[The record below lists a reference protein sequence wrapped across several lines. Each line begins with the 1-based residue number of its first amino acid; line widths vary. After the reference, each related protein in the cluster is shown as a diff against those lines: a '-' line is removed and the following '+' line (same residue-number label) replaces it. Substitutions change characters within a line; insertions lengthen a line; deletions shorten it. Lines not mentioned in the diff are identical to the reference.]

1 MDQLRQKRIQRVRT
15 RLRKLRADALLS
27 MHPANIF
34 YLSGFTGSSGALVV
48 RPSAVYLLT
57 DSRYT
62 LQSHQEAKSAR
73 VQITSGS
80 LLAAV
85 GRLVRRIGVR
95 RLAVEAHS
103 LTLAQLN
110 ELRRH
115 TGSRIRVLPTIAL
128 IEELREIK
136 DRLEILRI
144 RKAAQLTVAAFEEVL
159 ANVRPG
165 VHEIELAAELEYRM
179 KQKGANGTAFDTIV
193 ASGYRAALPHA
204 RPSFK
209 KLRRNELVVFDLG
222 AILHGYCS
230 DLTRTVFLGRAPAKL
245 RSWYHSVWQAQQAA
259 HSATRP
265 GATAGEI
272 DSEARRVL
280 EQAGLVQ
287 WFTHSTGHGLGLEV
301 HENPKLARG
310 QKAMLT
316 TGNVVTIEPGIY
328 VKGIGGIRIE
338 DDFVVTAS
346 GAEALTSSP
355 AKLLEL

>member
-1 MDQLRQKRIQRVRT
+1 MDQLRQKRIQGVRE
-15 RLRKLRADALLS
+15 RLWKLGADALLS
-27 MHPANIF
+27 TRPVNIF

-57 DSRYT
+57 DSRYA
-62 LQSHQEAKSAR
+62 LQSRQEAKSAR
-73 VQITSGS
+73 IQITSGS
-80 LLAAV
+80 LLEAV
-85 GRLVRRIGVR
+85 GTFIRRIRVR

-103 LTLAQLN
+103 LTLAQFN

-115 TGSRIRVLPTIAL
+115 TGSRIRLIPSIAW

-136 DRLEILRI
+136 DRDEILRI
-144 RKAAQLTVAAFEEVL
+144 RKAAQLTLAAFEEVL
-159 ANVRPG
+159 SHVRPG
-165 VHEIELAAELEYRM
+165 AREIELAAEIEYRM
-179 KQKGANGTAFDTIV
+179 KQKGASGAAFDTIV
-193 ASGYRAALPHA
+193 ASGCRAALPHA
-204 RPSFK
+204 QPSSK

-230 DLTRTVFLGRAPAKL
+230 DLTRTIFLGRAPAKL

-259 HSATRP
+259 HHATRP

-272 DSEARRVL
+272 DAEARRVL
-280 EQAGLVQ
+280 EQAGLSQ
-287 WFTHSTGHGLGLEV
+287 WFTHSTGHGLGLEL

-310 QKAMLT
+310 QKTMLT
-316 TGNVVTIEPGIY
+316 SGNVVTIEPGIY
-328 VKGIGGIRIE
+328 VKGLGGIRIE
-338 DDFVVTAS
+338 DDFVVTAR